1 MHDRPNVQIVGYTNM
16 INLFF
21 PYLPEGK
28 DRLPEASDVTDI
40 NVWIKLLSFLMP
52 FISLRMLLAATWDN
66 TLLARVYEVLSSI
79 GHSSATK
86 KVVSDKE
93 AELAHHDNHSH
104 HVKGS
109 MRVSCE
115 HAVLAVLPWCYV
127 VGMWFFACFIVFSI
141 TSPLYCENFRVCQGS
156 CFPSAAIAESNP
168 ELLNAPL
175 KAGDPFFNAKGTS
188 GKHCLLGP
196 YRGILSYIY
205 DNEALGTARKL
216 IEKDL
221 PVAVEIYSDKHR
233 IVHTRQ
239 YTAGKSASAAY
250 SEKYNGIT
258 HSNGTFVAYGL
269 RAKVSIDERRERV
282 ERDTER
288 ETETHREKQRERRQR
303 ERVSKRCTE
312 PCVKAAF
319 TLSLHSYVARRYY
332 SESTTNVSLTRILTV

>member
-1 MHDRPNVQIVGYTNM
+1 MHDRPNVQIVGYSNLV
-16 INLFF
+16 NLFF

-28 DRLPEASDVTDI
+28 DRLPETSEVTEID
-40 NVWIKLLSFLMP
+40 VWIKLLSFLMP
-52 FISLRMLLAATWDN
+52 FISLRMLLSSTWDN
-66 TLLARVYEVLSSI
+66 TLLARVYAVLSGI

-93 AELAHHDNHSH
+93 AELAHRDNHSH
-104 HVKGS
+104 HAKGS

-205 DNEALGTARKL
+205 DNEALGTARRL

-239 YTAGKSASAAY
+239 YTAGRVRLRRTVRSTTGSPIPTARLSPTVCAPRSASKR
-250 SEKYNGIT
+250 E
-258 HSNGTFVAYGL
+258 
-269 RAKVSIDERRERV
+269 EREQ
-282 ERDTER
+282 RDT
-288 ETETHREKQRERRQR
+288 HRERRQR
-303 ERVSKRCTE
+303 ERDNTRCTE
-312 PCVKAAF
+312 PYVKAAF

-332 SESTTNVSLTRILTV
+332 SDSTTY